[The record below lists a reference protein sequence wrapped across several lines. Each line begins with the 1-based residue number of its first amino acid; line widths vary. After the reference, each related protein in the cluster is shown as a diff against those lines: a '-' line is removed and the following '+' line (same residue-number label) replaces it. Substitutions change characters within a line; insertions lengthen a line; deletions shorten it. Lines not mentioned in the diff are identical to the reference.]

1 MELFISI
8 QSKIKHADW
17 PYILQNLGIFFFLV
31 WVGTLFFEETL
42 LLIYLLFLVLFYIT
56 VTQFHIYRLQRQEQE
71 YQLYKY
77 QCIAD
82 IHKVLPLTAPLPPM
96 TGWAATPELASTVLK
111 TVQKYKPN
119 QIVELGS
126 GVTTLISGYSLNEF
140 HPSGRVISLDHD
152 SVFAE
157 KTRQE
162 IALHGLEDK
171 IDLRIAPLETH
182 TISGKEWTWY
192 SADQLHFDE
201 PIDLLLVDGPP
212 FKTQKNARYPAL
224 PLLFKHL
231 SDRAVI
237 IIHDTDR
244 KSESESIQQWID
256 EFDDL
261 QMERLDT
268 EKGITLL
275 RKGF

>member
-1 MELFISI
+1 MELFTSI

-56 VTQFHIYRLQRQEQE
+56 VTQFHLYRLQHQEQE

-77 QCIAD
+77 QCISA
-82 IHKVLPLTAPLPPM
+82 IHKVLPLKAPLPPM
-96 TGWAATPELASTVLK
+96 TSWAATPELASTVIK
-111 TVQKYKPN
+111 TIHAYKPN

-140 HPSGRVISLDHD
+140 HPSGSVISLDHD
-152 SVFAE
+152 SRFAE
-157 KTRQE
+157 KTREE
-162 IALHGLEDK
+162 IALHGLIDK
-171 IDLRIAPLETH
+171 VDLRIAPLETH
-182 TISGKEWTWY
+182 TISGKKWTWY
-192 SADQLHFDE
+192 SADKLFFE
-201 PIDLLLVDGPP
+201 KSIDLLLVDGPP

-224 PLLFKHL
+224 PLLYKHL

-244 KSESESIQQWID
+244 KSESESIQQWIE
-256 EFDDL
+256 EFSDL
-261 QMERLDT
+261 EIEQLNT

-275 RKGF
+275 KKGF